1 MKVVFNGVFK
11 IDEEYQEIL
20 IDKDNFGSIKYIQVF
35 PQRQSINSLV
45 YDDVYVLEPL
55 GYYRI
60 TLDDDCLSDNVEK
73 FTPSERLLKAGLIV
87 SQIVDK
93 SIYIYN
99 TTQNHIF
106 LRSNAILGEVQWI

>member
-1 MKVVFNGVFK
+1 MKVFFNGVFK

-60 TLDDDCLSDNVEK
+60 TLEDDRLPNNIEK
-73 FTPSERLLKAGLIV
+73 FTPSDRLLRAGLIV

-93 SIYIYN
+93 SVYIYN